1 MPDYGRD
8 LLFGAFIT
16 PVAAPARQA
25 VELAVTAETAG
36 LDLAAFQ
43 DHPYQPRFLD
53 TWTLMSYAAARTSRI
68 RLLPDV
74 LNLPLRQPV
83 VVARSAASL
92 DLLSDGRLEL
102 GLGTGA
108 FWDAIVAAGG
118 QRLSPGDAVTGLE
131 EAIRIIRGVWDTA
144 ETAPLRME
152 GKIHQVHGA
161 KRGPAPAHDVGIWLG
176 AYKPRMLRLT
186 GAEADGWL
194 PSLGYLRGGPAD
206 LVPLNAAIDDGAAS
220 VGRDPAAV
228 RRLLNISGSFEPTGR
243 GLLQGPVAQ
252 WAEELAEMA
261 VEYGISGF
269 VLASDDAGSITRFG
283 TEVAPAVRE
292 LVADARLSRTG

>member
-25 VELAVTAETAG
+25 VELTVTAESAG

-53 TWTLMSYAAARTSRI
+53 TWTLLSYAAAHTSRI
-68 RLLPDV
+68 RLVPDV

-92 DLLSDGRLEL
+92 DLLSNGRLEL

-118 QRLSPGDAVTGLE
+118 ERLSAGDAVTGLE
-131 EAIRIIRGVWDTA
+131 EAMRIIRGVWDTA
-144 ETAPLRME
+144 STTPLRVD
-152 GKIHQVHGA
+152 GKIHRVIGA

-186 GAEADGWL
+186 GAAADGWL
-194 PSLGYLRGGPAD
+194 PSLGYLRGGPAE
-206 LVPLNAAIDDGAAS
+206 LVPLNAAIDDAAAS
-220 VGRDPAAV
+220 AGRNPAAV
-228 RRLLNISGSFEPTGR
+228 RRLLNISGSFEPAGR

-252 WAEELAEMA
+252 WVEEITEMA
-261 VEYGISGF
+261 LLHGISGF
-269 VLASDDAGSITRFG
+269 ILATDDAGAITRFG
-283 TEVAPAVRE
+283 AEVAPAVRE
-292 LVADARLSRTG
+292 KVAAARAGAA

>member
-16 PVAAPARQA
+16 PVASPPLRA
-25 VELAVTAETAG
+25 VELAVTAEEAG

-68 RLLPDV
+68 RLVPDV

-83 VVARSAASL
+83 IIARSAASL
-92 DLLSDGRLEL
+92 DLLSGGRLEL

-108 FWDAIVAAGG
+108 FWDAIAAAGG
-118 QRLSPGDAVTGLE
+118 ERLAPGDAVTGLE
-131 EAIRIIRGVWDTA
+131 DAISIIRGIWDTGA
-144 ETAPLRME
+144 TAPLRVD

-186 GAEADGWL
+186 GAAADGWL
-194 PSLGYLRGGPAD
+194 PSLGYLRGGPPD
-206 LVPLNAAIDDGAAS
+206 LAALNAVIDDGASSA
-220 VGRDPAAV
+220 GRDPGSV
-228 RRLLNISGSFEPTGR
+228 RRLLNISGSFGSTNR
-243 GLLQGPVAQ
+243 GLLQGPPGQ
-252 WAEELAEMA
+252 WADELTDMA
-261 VEYGISGF
+261 LQYGISGF
-269 VLASDDAGSITRFG
+269 ILASDDAAEITRFG
-283 TEVAPAVRE
+283 TGVAPEVRE
-292 LVADARLSRTG
+292 RVERARTHSQG